1 MGVIDNYSAAATT
14 NQDNEY
20 LTRNS
25 QETDSDNDGMPDWW
39 ENHWALYA
47 ENNNLSYTLDPY
59 NASDANEDWDE
70 DALSNLNEYLR
81 MTNPYVPDVEP
92 ENGTPLENDDKNTD
106 DLDDKDYTIFLILG
120 LIITGL
126 MILLVIAVWLK
137 KK

>member
-1 MGVIDNYSAAATT
+1 VINNDSAASIR
-14 NQDNEY
+14 NQANEN

-47 ENNNLSYTLDPY
+47 ENNNLSNKFDPY

-70 DALSNLNEYLR
+70 DLLSNLIEYQR
-81 MTNPYVPDVEP
+81 MTNPYVPDLEI
-92 ENGTPLENDDKNTD
+92 ENGTPLENDKKNTD
-106 DLDDKDYTIFLILG
+106 DLDDRDYTIFLMLG

-126 MILLVIAVWLK
+126 MIMLAIAVWLK